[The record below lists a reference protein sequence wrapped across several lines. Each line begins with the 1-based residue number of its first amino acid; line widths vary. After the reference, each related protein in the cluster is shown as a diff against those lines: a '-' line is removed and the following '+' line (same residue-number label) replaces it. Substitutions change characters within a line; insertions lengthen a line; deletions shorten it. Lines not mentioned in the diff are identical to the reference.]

1 MKELKKK
8 DLRKLSPRELDSKLA
23 EIRAEL
29 VREKAASEV
38 KGAVKNPGRI
48 RELRRMVARIMT
60 IKRNA

>member
-8 DLRKLSPRELDSKLA
+8 DLRKLSPKELDAKLS
-23 EIRAEL
+23 ELKAEL

-38 KGAVKNPGRI
+38 NGAVKNPGRI
-48 RELRRMVARIMT
+48 RELRRMVARIIT